1 MKRGDYE
8 SESEER
14 RYSTSESDDSDDED
28 YYDKKVAAKKV
39 PAKQVPAKK
48 TSAVAGPP
56 AKKSRRIDGKAA
68 SE

>member
-8 SESEER
+8 SESEES
-14 RYSTSESDDSDDED
+14 YSASESDDSDDE
-28 YYDKKVAAKKV
+28 YYSHKKV
-39 PAKQVPAKK
+39 PAKKVPAKK

-56 AKKSRRIDGKAA
+56 AKKKSRCIDGKAA

>member
-8 SESEER
+8 SESEES
-14 RYSTSESDDSDDED
+14 YSASESDDSDDED
-28 YYDKKVAAKKV
+28 YSHKK
-39 PAKQVPAKK
+39 VPAKK

-56 AKKSRRIDGKAA
+56 AKKKSRGIDGKAA